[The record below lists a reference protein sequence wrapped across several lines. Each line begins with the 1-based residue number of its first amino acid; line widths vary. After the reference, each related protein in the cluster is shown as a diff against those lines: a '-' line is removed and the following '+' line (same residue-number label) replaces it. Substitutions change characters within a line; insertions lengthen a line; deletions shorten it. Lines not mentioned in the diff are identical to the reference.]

1 MADKTIITL
10 SMPAE
15 AAKRLL
21 KLFKDKDPEMMK
33 MCKELKIEAIDL
45 QALCES
51 IENKEK
57 K

>member
-10 SMPAE
+10 SMPEE

-33 MCKELKIEAIDL
+33 MCKEWKIEAIDL
-45 QALCES
+45 QALCDT
-51 IENKEK
+51 IENKKE
-57 K
+57 